1 MIVRVLVFSLLL
13 VGAAFIFDLNP
24 IRAMSLETIK
34 AAGQRLL
41 AELKNGRRKTL
52 RQQTEQAQGRGK
64 ENFFERNLSD
74 ARRVLISTNQSGR
87 IKLMNRLCVVG
98 FCIGFAAALLVQNIL
113 LLPVLSVGFALIPMW
128 YIRFSEF
135 HYKKQLQNELEVAL
149 SVITSSYLRTD
160 NIVASVEENIAYMNE
175 PVRSSFSKFVNEVR
189 YVDANIQNGIQNL
202 KNAIE
207 NPVFSDWCD
216 ILTLCVTDRTYKQ
229 SLPPVVEQF
238 SDNKSLQNSLETII
252 QQPVKEFRGIIVIV
266 LGTIPLLQAINTDWF
281 FTLVGTWGGKSILA
295 VLSVLLFAGMN
306 KAIGLSAPIE

>member
-1 MIVRVLVFSLLL
+1 MIVRILVFSLLL

-34 AAGQRLL
+34 AAGQKLL
-41 AELKNGRRKTL
+41 ADLKNGRRKTL

-74 ARRVLISTNQSGR
+74 ARRVLISTNQPGR

-98 FCIGFAAALLVQNIL
+98 FCVGFSAALLVQNIL

-216 ILTLCVTDRTYKQ
+216 ILMLCVTDRTYKQ

-266 LGTIPLLQAINTDWF
+266 LGTIPLLQMINSDWF
-281 FTLVGTWGGKSILA
+281 FTLVGTWGGKAILA

-306 KAIGLSAPIE
+306 KAIGLSTPIE